1 MPRAPCLVGVTPE
14 WGLKHVWGTVT
25 HVVGGACC
33 VADERLLESGG
44 TPVRSSKKE
53 TTTMERHHVFTR
65 RRFLTTGAA
74 GAAALAAGSEALAQA
89 PAQTQKFHVK
99 TLAREI
105 FIDHGINQE
114 TRLETLRGYLT
125 PASHFFVRQHATTP
139 ALDARTWR
147 LRIEGNAVERP
158 VELSFDDLLRLPSR
172 SVIAY
177 VECAGNGRGF
187 FKEFMGKVAS
197 GTQWRFG
204 GIGVAEWTG
213 VPLGAVLDLAKVR
226 RDTPHDILN
235 VLVEGL
241 DSVKVNRPM
250 SLAKAYEDDTLL
262 AYAFNGDPVPPDHGF
277 PVRAIV
283 PGWVGINNI
292 KWVGRIEVRNSVIEV
307 PTTTKTYVL
316 EGPDYPSKVVLR
328 QQTIKS
334 AVALPWPATLP
345 AGRQRVRGF
354 AWSPVG
360 RISRVEYSLDRGA
373 TWQPATLREPN
384 IARAWARW
392 DFEWDARAGD
402 HVILTRAAD
411 DQGNTQPANIPWNAQ
426 GYGYN
431 VPVPHPVK
439 VA

>member
-1 MPRAPCLVGVTPE
+1 
-14 WGLKHVWGTVT
+14 
-25 HVVGGACC
+25 
-33 VADERLLESGG
+33 
-44 TPVRSSKKE
+44 
-53 TTTMERHHVFTR
+53 MERHHVFTR
-65 RRFLTTGAA
+65 RRFLATGAA

-99 TLAREI
+99 PLPREI

-125 PASHFFVRQHATTP
+125 PGSHFFVRQHATTP
-139 ALDARTWR
+139 ALDVGTWR
-147 LRIEGNAVERP
+147 LRIEGNGVERP
-158 VELSFDDLLRLPSR
+158 VELGFDDLLRLPSR
-172 SVIAY
+172 SVIAF

-197 GTQWRFG
+197 GTQWHFG

-213 VPLGAVLDLAKVR
+213 VPLGAVLDLARVR
-226 RDTPHDILN
+226 RDTPRDILN

-250 SLAKAYEDDTLL
+250 SLAKAFEDDTLL
-262 AYAFNGDPVPPDHGF
+262 AYAFNGEPVPPDHGF

-292 KWVGRIEVRNSVIEV
+292 KWVGRIEVRNSAIDV

-316 EGPDYPSKVVLR
+316 EGPDYPSNVVLR

-334 AVALPWPATLP
+334 AVALPWGATLS

-373 TWQPATLREPN
+373 TWQPAALREPN

-392 DFEWDARAGD
+392 DFEWDARPGD
-402 HVILTRAAD
+402 HAILTRAVD
-411 DQGNTQPANIPWNAQ
+411 DQGNAQPARIPWNAQ

>member
-1 MPRAPCLVGVTPE
+1 
-14 WGLKHVWGTVT
+14 
-25 HVVGGACC
+25 
-33 VADERLLESGG
+33 
-44 TPVRSSKKE
+44 
-53 TTTMERHHVFTR
+53 MERNDALTR
-65 RRFLTTGAA
+65 RHFLAAGAA
-74 GAAALAAGSEALAQA
+74 GAAVLAAGGEAVAQA
-89 PAQTQKFHVK
+89 PAQSQKFLVK
-99 TLAREI
+99 PVPAEI

-125 PASHFFVRQHATTP
+125 PASHFFVRSHATTP
-139 ALDARTWR
+139 LLDARTWR

-158 VELSFDDLLRLPSR
+158 LELSLDDLLRLPSR

-213 VPLGAVLDLAKVR
+213 VPLGAVLELARVR
-226 RDTPHDILN
+226 RDTPRDILN

-250 SLAKAYEDDTLL
+250 SLAKAFEEDTLL
-262 AYAFNGDPVPPDHGF
+262 AYAFNGEPVPADHGF

-283 PGWVGINNI
+283 PGWVGINNV
-292 KWVGRIEVRNSVIEV
+292 KWVGRIEVRDSVIDV

-316 EGPDYPSKVVLR
+316 DGPDYPTKVVLR

-334 AVALPWPATLP
+334 AVALPWGATLP

-354 AWSPVG
+354 AWSPAG
-360 RISRVEYSLDRGA
+360 RISRVEYSLDRGGA
-373 TWQPATLREPN
+373 WRPAILREPN
-384 IARAWARW
+384 IARAWVRW
-392 DFEWDARAGD
+392 DFEWEARPGD
-402 HVILTRAAD
+402 HVILTRAVDEHGHA
-411 DQGNTQPANIPWNAQ
+411 QPASLPWNAQ

-431 VPVPHPVK
+431 VPVPHPVR
-439 VA
+439 VT

>member
-1 MPRAPCLVGVTPE
+1 
-14 WGLKHVWGTVT
+14 
-25 HVVGGACC
+25 
-33 VADERLLESGG
+33 
-44 TPVRSSKKE
+44 
-53 TTTMERHHVFTR
+53 
-65 RRFLTTGAA
+65 
-74 GAAALAAGSEALAQA
+74 LAQA

-99 TLAREI
+99 PLAREI

-139 ALDARTWR
+139 ALDVGTWR
-147 LRIEGNAVERP
+147 LRIEGNGVERP
-158 VELSFDDLLRLPSR
+158 VELGFDDLLRLPSR
-172 SVIAY
+172 TVIAY

-226 RDTPHDILN
+226 RDTPRDILN

-262 AYAFNGDPVPPDHGF
+262 AYAFNGEPVPPDHGF

-292 KWVGRIEVRNSVIEV
+292 KWVGRIEVRNSVIDV
-307 PTTTKTYVL
+307 PTTTKTYIL
-316 EGPDYPSKVVLR
+316 EGPDYPNKVVLR

-334 AVALPWPATLP
+334 AIALPWPATLR
-345 AGRQRVRGF
+345 AGRQLVRGF

-373 TWQPATLREPN
+373 TWRPAALREPN

-411 DQGNTQPANIPWNAQ
+411 DQGNTQPASILWNAQ